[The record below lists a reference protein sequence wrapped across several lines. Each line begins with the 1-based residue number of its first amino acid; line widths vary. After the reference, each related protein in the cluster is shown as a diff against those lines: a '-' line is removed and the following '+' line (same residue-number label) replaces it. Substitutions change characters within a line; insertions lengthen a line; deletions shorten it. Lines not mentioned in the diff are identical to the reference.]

1 MAGGGTC
8 GWPQFGRRSS
18 RFKTSRPGSPFNFLD
33 GDGRLSLG
41 GERAAAG
48 LFEREPA
55 EGRNGRERGED
66 DGSEMAGWSMKKNR
80 GRWLCQ

>member
-1 MAGGGTC
+1 MAGPSLGEEAPDSK
-8 GWPQFGRRSS
+8 PQGRGLPSI
-18 RFKTSRPGSPFNFLD
+18 FLD
-33 GDGRLSLG
+33 GGGRLSLG
-41 GERAAAG
+41 GEGAAAG

-66 DGSEMAGWSMKKNR
+66 DGSEMAGWSMEKNR

>member
-1 MAGGGTC
+1 VFGLRKKGAAVGLLSGGAG
-8 GWPQFGRRSS
+8 S
-18 RFKTSRPGSPFNFLD
+18 
-33 GDGRLSLG
+33 
-41 GERAAAG
+41 AAG

-66 DGSEMAGWSMKKNR
+66 DGSEMAGWSMEKNR